1 MSRTGTSAFGIKAIG
16 IVACVGLT
24 MSMALA
30 SLAAPVQQANAVPS
44 YSQLAQSKAKKQ
56 SLQQK
61 LSGVNSALAQKIVE
75 LDDLTNT
82 QIPAAIK
89 AAEKASADAESA
101 QDEADAAAARLEA
114 AQKDKSDLEKK
125 IKETGE
131 NYDDAHA
138 AVAQLARDS
147 FHGSAAS
154 DTMSMVTGSKNTDDF
169 IKSMQSS
176 AAVSRSESNAA
187 NDAANA
193 QSTQMNRKQR
203 LEAIEKQITDLKTQA
218 ETNAADAKKAA
229 ADAKAKSEQ
238 LNNLRNQGDKQRAYL
253 ESQQGQL
260 KSATAKEA
268 AQIVMMQ
275 SQIDS
280 YNQQLAAASKPTA
293 TQQINA
299 NSGAQGST
307 RPSTGSS
314 RPSSGGSSSSS
325 RPSSGGSSSSSRP
338 SSGGSSS
345 SSRPSSGSSSSS
357 SRPSGM
363 NYSVPGNCPQ
373 GSSYCYGHQTG
384 NVGNAYPWSQCTWWA
399 YIRRG
404 QLSLPVGSYLG
415 NGQDWANS
423 ARALGYYVNN
433 TPHVG
438 AVMVFRAGQNGHS
451 PIYGHVAVVER
462 INSDGSVLVSEG
474 GSIWQGNVH
483 YDTLYDASA
492 HQFVHY

>member
-1 MSRTGTSAFGIKAIG
+1 MSRTGTNTLGVKAVG

-24 MSMALA
+24 MSVALA

-61 LSGVNSALAQKIVE
+61 LGGVNSALAQKIIE

-89 AAEKASADAESA
+89 AAEKASSDAESA

-131 NYDDAHA
+131 DYDDAHA

-154 DTMSMVTGSKNTDDF
+154 DTMSMVTGSKDTDDF

-193 QSTQMNRKQR
+193 QSTQMNRRQR

-218 ETNAADAKKAA
+218 ESDAADAKKAA
-229 ADAKAKSEQ
+229 ADAKAKSDQ
-238 LNNLRNQGDKQRAYL
+238 LNALRNQGDKQRAYL
-253 ESQQGQL
+253 ESQQSQL

-280 YNQQLAAASKPTA
+280 YNQQLAAASKPTS

-314 RPSSGGSSSSS
+314 NTS
-325 RPSSGGSSSSSRP
+325 RPSTNTSRP
-338 SSGGSSS
+338 STNT
-345 SSRPSSGSSSSS
+345 SRPSTNTSRPSTNTNSS

-373 GSSYCYGHQTG
+373 GSTYCYGHQTG

-415 NGQDWANS
+415 NGQDWGNS